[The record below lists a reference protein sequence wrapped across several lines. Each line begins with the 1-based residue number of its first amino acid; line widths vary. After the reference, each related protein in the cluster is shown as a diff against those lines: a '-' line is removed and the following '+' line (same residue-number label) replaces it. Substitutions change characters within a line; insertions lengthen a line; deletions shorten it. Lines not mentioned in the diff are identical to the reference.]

1 MHLAFIYVD
10 DVRVMDG
17 GHDLNLPPDPYEIC
31 LRLDFRLLDRLDGH
45 LKTSTIRFPAAVY
58 DCRFSEEG
66 FPPGSGM

>member
-1 MHLAFIYVD
+1 MHLAFIDVD

-45 LKTSTIRFPAAVY
+45 LKNSELTSIATVFVSAFAK
-58 DCRFSEEG
+58 S
-66 FPPGSGM
+66 SN

>member
-1 MHLAFIYVD
+1 MRSKQCIHLAFIYVD

-45 LKTSTIRFPAAVY
+45 LKYFKL
-58 DCRFSEEG
+58 
-66 FPPGSGM
+66 